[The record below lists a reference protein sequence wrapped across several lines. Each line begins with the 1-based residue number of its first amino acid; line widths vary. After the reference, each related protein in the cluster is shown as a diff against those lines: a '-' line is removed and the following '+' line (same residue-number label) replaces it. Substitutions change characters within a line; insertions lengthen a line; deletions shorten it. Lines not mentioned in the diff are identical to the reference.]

1 MRGSVQLSQLLQC
14 LPQGGGTALR
24 SSERGGASVPS
35 STACTVVHSIVHICS
50 TSTQHLTSTD
60 RPSSREGSIDHRST
74 KKQTHIDTLPEG
86 KVTGSSLASGEVLM
100 LLSCETDFRLSPVQ
114 GEPHSS
120 VHSSLPRARSRPS
133 LSSRRVS
140 TSPRHHGARTHI
152 CIFFFFLC
160 GQGRSTS
167 APAGLLSSISP

>member
-35 STACTVVHSIVHICS
+35 STACTVVHCTYVAHRPSISQVPIDLVVEREAS
-50 TSTQHLTSTD
+50 IIAAPKSRPTST
-60 RPSSREGSIDHRST
+60 PFPRERLRVRASPRAKFSCFYLA
-74 KKQTHIDTLPEG
+74 KQI
-86 KVTGSSLASGEVLM
+86 
-100 LLSCETDFRLSPVQ
+100 RLSPVQ

-167 APAGLLSSISP
+167 APAGLLSSTSP